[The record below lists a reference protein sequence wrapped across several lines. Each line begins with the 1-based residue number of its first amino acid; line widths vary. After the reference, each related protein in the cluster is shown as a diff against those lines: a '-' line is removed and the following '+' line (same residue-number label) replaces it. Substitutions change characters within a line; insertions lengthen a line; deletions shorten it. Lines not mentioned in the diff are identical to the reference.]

1 VAEGEPA
8 RSAPDGARPRAPSLL
23 DAILPV
29 AVLIALIPLTIA
41 LLGISATDGPL
52 QVALLLSAAFAALM
66 APKNGYTSAAL
77 ADAAIG
83 ELVWK
88 RVLLAGGATRT
99 HVMRSRAA
107 ETVSR

>member
-41 LLGISATDGPL
+41 L
-52 QVALLLSAAFAALM
+52 F
-66 APKNGYTSAAL
+66 
-77 ADAAIG
+77 
-83 ELVWK
+83 
-88 RVLLAGGATRT
+88 GATRT
-99 HVMRSRAA
+99 HVTRSRAA
-107 ETVSR
+107 ETNSR